1 MKRPTDGG
9 GGPKKRA
16 KKASSQQIR
25 TQNGD
30 EALKDG
36 RLDVP
41 AFVAG
46 RAYES
51 DQLENSMERSKK
63 SSKKRAFQTPPR
75 SMRRR
80 TASHNVDRVP
90 KRLRARA
97 RAEMA
102 TDNTPPQKKVAV
114 RGHER
119 VKKMAEERRHQ
130 KATSGHDPDF
140 LGSEDHTGVNELA
153 SAPEGRARFHRRQKN
168 KSWLPTHVWH
178 AKRAHMVT
186 RWGFS
191 VAQTPTEKCYRPT
204 HRAHTQDG
212 AIAWD
217 ASYFATLVLEAK
229 TVDTLRAALQR
240 LGADDAGGN
249 RYQAGRR
256 VWEGLLSMS
265 DAVLGPAS
273 VYWNRQVGDEDRRS
287 VIVRVHPEIFPQVFD
302 LVRASASG
310 DQLTVYDCRYAIGSI
325 DIAGPK
331 SLLALRTVLNPAD
344 PDARKNDRWKDLATL
359 TNPASLPSNVAITMM
374 VNDPRLY
381 PPKSFKPAAARTAS
395 EDVAADWPD
404 HMTSPSSL
412 LTQEG
417 RTASYQNQ
425 SSLKRINERRADND
439 PTKPLPLLPEDP
451 QIPAILFKRFDNSW
465 TLLLPWGWIL
475 PFWHNLMQVSN
486 VRLGGLDQRHQV
498 AYETGHFHFP
508 DDYYFTAAGIK
519 QAEKTAD
526 ALRTAWE
533 SKPRGKR
540 PEYVS
545 LGEIGDPF
553 KPDWKLLHNY
563 TDCVDTDLISPVRLR
578 YTNRGTPAY
587 AARIFSHDNTLI
599 GFVTSGAYN
608 LSIGAGF
615 AMGGVLSSH
624 LTKDSPKTVLIR
636 CVGEK
641 LTREVQW
648 EKMDLTA

>member
-1 MKRPTDGG
+1 MKRPTDGT

-25 TQNGD
+25 TQNCD

-51 DQLENSMERSKK
+51 DQLESAMERSKK
-63 SSKKRAFQTPPR
+63 SSRKRAFQTPPR

-102 TDNTPPQKKVAV
+102 TDNTPPQRKVAV
-114 RGHER
+114 RGHAR
-119 VKKMAEERRHQ
+119 VKQMAEERRHQ
-130 KATSGHDPDF
+130 KATSGDPDF
-140 LGSEDHTGVNELA
+140 LDAEDHTGVNSLA
-153 SAPEGRARFHRRQKN
+153 PAPEGRARFHRRQKN

-178 AKRAHMVT
+178 AKRAHMAT

-191 VAQTPTEKCYRPT
+191 VAQTPTEKCYRPM
-204 HRAHTQDG
+204 HRAHTQEG

-217 ASYFATLVLEAK
+217 GSYFATLVLEAN
-229 TVDTLRAALQR
+229 VDTLKSALKCV
-240 LGADDAGGN
+240 GADDAGGN

-256 VWEGLLSMS
+256 LWEGLFKDDSRI
-265 DAVLGPAS
+265 LGPAA

-287 VIVRVHPEIFPQVFD
+287 VIVRVHPEIFKQVFD
-302 LVRASASG
+302 LVRACVG
-310 DQLTVYDCRYAIGSI
+310 TDKLTVYDCRYAIGSI
-325 DIAGPK
+325 DITGPK

-344 PDARKNDRWKDLATL
+344 PDTRKNDTWKDLATL
-359 TNPASLPSNVAITMM
+359 TNPASLPSNLAITMM

-381 PPKSFKPAAARTAS
+381 PPKSFKPASSRTSS
-395 EDVAADWPD
+395 EDLATSWPD
-404 HMTSPSSL
+404 YMTSNSSL

-417 RTASYQNQ
+417 RRVSYKNQ
-425 SSLKRINERRADND
+425 SSLKRINERRTDND
-439 PTKPLPLLPEDP
+439 PTKPLPILPEDP
-451 QIPAILFKRFDNSW
+451 QIPVILFKRFDNSW
-465 TLLLPWGWIL
+465 TLLLPWGWVL
-475 PFWHNLMQVSN
+475 PFWHNLMQVSSI
-486 VRLGGLDQRHQV
+486 RLGGLDQRHQL

-508 DDYYFTAAGIK
+508 DDYYFTTAGIE
-519 QAEKTAD
+519 QANHTSD
-526 ALRTAWE
+526 VLRATWE
-533 SKPRGKR
+533 SKPQGKR
-540 PEYVS
+540 PEYAS

-553 KPDWKLLHNY
+553 KPDWKLLHDY
-563 TDCVDTDLISPVRLR
+563 TDCVDSKIIIPVRLR

-587 AARIFSHDNTLI
+587 AARIYSHDNALI

-608 LSIGAGF
+608 LSLGAGF
-615 AMGGVLSSH
+615 AMGGILSTH
-624 LTKDSPKTVLIR
+624 LTKDASKTVLIR

-641 LTREVQW
+641 LTREVVW
-648 EKMDLTA
+648 EKIDVSA